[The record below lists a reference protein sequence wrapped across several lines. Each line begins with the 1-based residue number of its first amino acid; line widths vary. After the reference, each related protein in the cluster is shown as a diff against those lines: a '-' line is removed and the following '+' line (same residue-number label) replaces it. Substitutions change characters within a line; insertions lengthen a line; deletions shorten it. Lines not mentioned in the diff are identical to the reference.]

1 MSHFGR
7 FILFSKQTDIFA
19 TKAPSLMFDEVLN
32 TLLHSKHPSALIT
45 RIYCFYFELCPSILS
60 WIRQKGESQNGG
72 KQENKV
78 RQIFRRKKRTFL
90 THWYAHVRTCA
101 YQGVRNVC
109 FSENLAY
116 FVFLK
121 HPFWDSPFCL
131 ITDKITFFLRSTI
144 IISWQD
150 KSLLGIH
157 SGQITGTK
165 EKNNIFS
172 LRK

>member
-1 MSHFGR
+1 MRIKYSKYAKCFWCSLDWFEMIKRLQIGGNKKAKHDK
-7 FILFSKQTDIFA
+7 FSK
-19 TKAPSLMFDEVLN
+19 
-32 TLLHSKHPSALIT
+32 
-45 RIYCFYFELCPSILS
+45 
-60 WIRQKGESQNGG
+60 KGA
-72 KQENKV
+72 
-78 RQIFRRKKRTFL
+78 FL
-90 THWYAHVRTCA
+90 TPWYAHVRTCA
-101 YQGVRNVC
+101 YQGVKNFC

-172 LRK
+172 LHK